1 MARKE
6 IMTSAFMSRLM
17 QDGIE
22 MHQRGDI
29 ADAASCYSQVLKF
42 EPKNVNALCLLGRAF
57 RELNRLTESV
67 ELLRKAIKV
76 APKHA
81 AAHNY
86 LGQTL
91 RDQGRVEEALASFR
105 RAIFHQPDLMEAH
118 VKRADLLMAL
128 NRAGEAVE
136 AYDHALRVRPYFFEG
151 YCNRGVALEATGR
164 LEDAIKSYDQ
174 AIALRPNVP
183 AVHANRG
190 NALAALGQHGAA
202 IESFDRALAD
212 KPNFAEVYLNRGNSL
227 ARLGRHDEAL
237 TSYEKA
243 SEIRPEMAEAYFG
256 RGTVYRDQSRFEEA
270 VGSYDR
276 AIELNRNG
284 AVRGLFHLHRAETL
298 NEIGR
303 FQEALADVRRSLE
316 GSPENDEVLYGVS
329 MIELLHGHW
338 LEAWPRYERR
348 TALKVG
354 IPPGFV
360 PPRWPQWH
368 GEVLRDEL
376 LVLRG
381 EQGLGDQIQFSMFGS
396 HLAKLGYRVALWVD
410 PILESLL
417 KTTSGVERVIV
428 DMAALEELGQVRWTW
443 MMSVPGLL
451 ALTPNT
457 IPQVTPYLS
466 VRPDRAAAWRERLST
481 DRLKVGIV
489 WAGHQQN
496 IRGLKRSA
504 VIERLAPLFTV
515 PGIHWFSLQVFERAG
530 DIVRLPPGTVTDL
543 SSLVIDFAEMAC
555 AINALDLVITVD
567 TAVPHIAGALAK
579 PVWVMLPFLPDWRWL
594 LDSNSTGWYPTAR
607 LFRQPSRGDWDSV
620 VERVRGELGRLA
632 RSG

>member
-1 MARKE
+1 
-6 IMTSAFMSRLM
+6 
-17 QDGIE
+17 
-22 MHQRGDI
+22 MHQRGAI
-29 ADAASCYSQVLKF
+29 ADAALRYSQVLKF
-42 EPKNVNALCLLGRAF
+42 EPKNVNALCLLGRAS
-57 RELNRLTESV
+57 RELQRFTESIK
-67 ELLRKAIKV
+67 LLRKAIKL

-91 RDQGRVEEALASFR
+91 KDQGRAEEALASFN
-105 RAIFHQPDLMEAH
+105 RAISCQPDLMEAY
-118 VKRADLLMAL
+118 VNCADLLMAL
-128 NRAGEAVE
+128 SWPTQAIETYDRALA
-136 AYDHALRVRPYFFEG
+136 VRPNFFEG

-164 LEDAIKSYDQ
+164 FEEAVKSYDH
-174 AIALRPNVP
+174 AIALRPDV
-183 AVHANRG
+183 AVVHANRG
-190 NALAALGQHGAA
+190 NALAALGHHGAA
-202 IESFDRALAD
+202 VESFDRALANRPD
-212 KPNFAEVYLNRGNSL
+212 FAEIHLNRGNSL
-227 ARLGRHDEAL
+227 ARLGRRDEAL
-237 TSYEKA
+237 TSYANA
-243 SEIRPEMAEAYFG
+243 SAIRPEMAEAYFG

-329 MIELLHGHW
+329 MIELLHGYW

-396 HLAKLGYRVALWVD
+396 HLAKLGYRVALWID

-417 KTTSGVERVIV
+417 KATSGVERVIV

-496 IRGLKRSA
+496 IRGLKRSVA
-504 VIERLAPLFTV
+504 IERLAPLFAV

-607 LFRQPSRGDWDSV
+607 LFRQTARGDWEGVCARV
-620 VERVRGELGRLA
+620 VDALLELVRRY
-632 RSG
+632 